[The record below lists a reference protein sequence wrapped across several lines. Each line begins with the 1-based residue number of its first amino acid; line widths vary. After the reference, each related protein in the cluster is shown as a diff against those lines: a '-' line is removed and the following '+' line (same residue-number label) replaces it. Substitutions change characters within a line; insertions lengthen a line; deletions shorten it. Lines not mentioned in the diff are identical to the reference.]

1 VRTYHSDT
9 FDDFGISDW
18 TFHVEDGVGR
28 PSFRLL
34 PALRLLHIP
43 LRPAPNHDL
52 RLWEDSLLGLAEIVS
67 AENEAKVRDS
77 ITTLCEQ
84 VICRSDLKIP
94 LVQSQI
100 LIAQDGVEKDGD
112 EGRLLVLCMVKA
124 LWEEER
130 QVAELVQR
138 AVVDGVEF

>member
-1 VRTYHSDT
+1 LDT
-9 FDDFGISDW
+9 FDDLGIRDW

-43 LRPAPNHDL
+43 LKPTPNRDL
-52 RLWEDSLLGLAEIVS
+52 ELWENSLLGLVEIVS
-67 AENEAKVRDS
+67 AENEAKARDS
-77 ITTLCEQ
+77 IIALCKQ
-84 VICRSDLKIP
+84 VIRRGDLKIP

-100 LIAQDGVEKDGD
+100 SIAQGAAEKDGGG
-112 EGRLLVLCMVKA
+112 GRLQVLCMVKA

-130 QVAELVQR
+130 QVAELVQN